1 MSMPPSLANYLN
13 HEQKNSIDTLMVAP
27 SPPQAAS
34 PNEQT
39 LKGFILSKHDLVIT
53 SKP

>member
-1 MSMPPSLANYLN
+1 MPPSLLNYQN

-34 PNEQT
+34 PNEKT
-39 LKGFILSKHDLVIT
+39 IKNLFLSKHDLTIT